1 MNKGLKVLFSFI
13 IAILVVLPVVQTNTV
28 EAASKYADGEHSLPF
43 TVLKDSSN
51 EQSVT
56 NDYMNTPA
64 KLVVKDGKN
73 FVQVSL
79 KNSSWW
85 QYFKVQSGGSFVD
98 VTVLSEGNDTQLVQF
113 EVQDLDQLLNAKVHI
128 IVPDINYD
136 NKYDIRFK
144 FNTANVSAA
153 TAGVSSDTSEK
164 VDNKGTTSTEQGNSK
179 TGVEKK
185 KAEENPKTSDKSPIL
200 VLSLVLLASGF
211 LVVRRVAFK

>member
-1 MNKGLKVLFSFI
+1 MNKGLKVLFSFL
-13 IAILVVLPVVQTNTV
+13 IAILVVLPVTQLNSV
-28 EAASKYADGEHSLPF
+28 EAASKYAEGEHSLPF
-43 TVLKDSSN
+43 TVLKDSGN

-144 FNTANVSAA
+144 FNTANVSA
-153 TAGVSSDTSEK
+153 TAVDVFSDTSGKADETGTPS
-164 VDNKGTTSTEQGNSK
+164 NKQENSK

-185 KAEENPKTSDKSPIL
+185 EAEKNPKTSDKSPIL

-211 LVVRRVAFK
+211 VVVRRVAFK